1 MDGFYRSRRE
11 LMRTRGRNGRFG
23 SMTILLSFLF
33 FASCASTH
41 DKYHDQQMDFAA
53 VRSVAVMPF
62 ANLTNDK
69 LAGERVRDV
78 FITALLSTEAMYV
91 LPTGEVARGVSRA
104 GVADPTSP
112 SPEEAKKLGELLKVN
127 AVITGVVREYGEARS
142 GSTSANLV
150 SLSMSMME
158 VDTGKTVWTAAAT
171 EGGISVWDRLF
182 GGGGE
187 PMNVVTKRAVD
198 EILDKLFK

>member
-1 MDGFYRSRRE
+1 
-11 LMRTRGRNGRFG
+11 
-23 SMTILLSFLF
+23 MTILLSFLL

-41 DKYHDQQMDFAA
+41 DKFHDQTMDFAA

>member
-1 MDGFYRSRRE
+1 
-11 LMRTRGRNGRFG
+11 MRTRRRNGRFLK
-23 SMTILLSFLF
+23 MTILLSLFLL
-33 FASCASTH
+33 ASCASTH
-41 DKYHDQQMDFAA
+41 DKFHDQTMDFAA

-127 AVITGVVREYGEARS
+127 AVVTGVVREYGEARS

-158 VDTGKTVWTAAAT
+158 VDAGKVVWTAAAT
-171 EGGISVWDRLF
+171 KGGISVWDRLF